1 MINLFTVLNDMKLI
15 LLFFLF
21 PLINAAFGQTD
32 TGSVTDTLKTY
43 NLSVFS
49 QPENAKIY
57 LDTILAGITPL
68 ESYPVKEGSYT
79 LKIINPFSLSNWE
92 SENFIS
98 SIEISGDTSVSVT
111 FKYFYYFNSVP
122 FNSDIFKNDTLFG
135 ITPFRYLSEE
145 KLTGN
150 LVFRKSNYKDLFYN
164 LDNYDFEKGVTV
176 NLISKGKESVNDLV
190 QKNKGTQFKTKR
202 NLYYVLGSGVLSLT
216 GAFLSVNFKDKSNN
230 NYDKY
235 LLTGDKYY
243 LDESNKNDKY
253 FIASII
259 LMQLAIG
266 GLIYF
271 LFFD

>member
-1 MINLFTVLNDMKLI
+1 MRILIVLIFFAFINVSS
-15 LLFFLF
+15 
-21 PLINAAFGQTD
+21 GQTD
-32 TGSVTDTLKTY
+32 TGTVADTIKSFR
-43 NLSVFS
+43 LSVYS
-49 QPENAKIY
+49 QPENARIY
-57 LDTILAGITPL
+57 LDTVLIGITPL
-68 ESYPVKEGSYT
+68 ESFSVKEGSYK
-79 LKIINPFSLSNWE
+79 LRIINPFSLSNWE
-92 SENFIS
+92 NENFIS
-98 SIEISGDTSVSVT
+98 DINLSGDTSINVI
-111 FKYFYYFNSVP
+111 FKYYYYFNSVP
-122 FNSDIFKNDTLFG
+122 FNADIFFNDTLFG

-150 LVFRKSNYKDLFYN
+150 LVFRKSNYKDLLFN
-164 LDNYDFEKGVTV
+164 LDKYNFEKGVTV
-176 NLISKGKESVNDLV
+176 KLISKGKESVNDLV
-190 QKNKGTQFKTKR
+190 SKNKGTQFKTKR
-202 NLYYVLGSGVLSLT
+202 NLFYILGFGTLSLT

-235 LLTGDKYY
+235 LITGDKYY